1 MAHRTIICGVAALVW
16 GGSLWATE
24 PAPKPA
30 GTFGEKRTVD
40 YVLQPGD
47 LLRVEVFQEEDLTK
61 EVRISQE
68 YTINLP
74 LIGTLN
80 LTGKTLR
87 QTMEQ
92 VRRLYDKDY
101 LVNPQV
107 NISVKEYTKRTVDVQ
122 GQVGRPGTV
131 EFPPE
136 EGLTLYQAITRAG
149 GFTRLADRKRVLL
162 TRKTPEGANET
173 ITVNVNDIIE
183 GTTQEA
189 WPLQKDDS
197 VFVPERIL

>member
-1 MAHRTIICGVAALVW
+1 MGSIWAA
-16 GGSLWATE
+16 E

-30 GTFGEKRTVD
+30 TAGDAKHTVD
-40 YVLQPGD
+40 YVLLPGD
-47 LLRVEVFQEEDLTK
+47 LLRVEVFQELDLLK

-68 YTINLP
+68 YTIRLP
-74 LIGTLN
+74 LIGTLD
-80 LTGKTLR
+80 LRGKNLR
-87 QTMEQ
+87 QTMEL
-92 VRRLYDKDY
+92 VRGLYDKDY

-107 NISVKEYTKRTVDVQ
+107 NISVKEYAKRTVDVQ
-122 GQVGRPGTV
+122 GQVGKPGAV

-149 GFTRLADRKRVLL
+149 GFTRLADRKRVRV
-162 TRKTPEGANET
+162 TRKTLEGASEN

-183 GTTQEA
+183 GTTKEE